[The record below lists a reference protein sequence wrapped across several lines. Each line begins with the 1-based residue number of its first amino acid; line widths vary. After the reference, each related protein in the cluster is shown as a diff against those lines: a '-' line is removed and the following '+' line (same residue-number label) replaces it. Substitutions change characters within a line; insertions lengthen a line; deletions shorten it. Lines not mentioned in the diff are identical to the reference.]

1 MSKYHEEYSLRHKV
15 EFRPDEFADDPRTF
29 AHPAIRIICAPNR
42 YGIGDE
48 QTWHRSQTPMP
59 NHAHLPLYV
68 IDHSAVHIS
77 LTPFAGAGPDAW
89 QIGVV
94 DIDIFAFAGSSEAM
108 LKAVNDAVEDYDA
121 WINGEVYT
129 LVYRERG
136 TNVPIKKDEGVYG
149 YVIAV
154 HKLEWRDTTVVPAPT
169 TYSLRPPVITSEDV
183 ADMLGMTVAQAEEF
197 LLDNSTRII
206 QRMVASAWSA
216 IADIKR
222 SM

>member
-1 MSKYHEEYSLRHKV
+1 MAIHTEYSLRHKV
-15 EFRPDEFADDPRTF
+15 EFRPDEFAESPREF

-48 QTWHRSQTPMP
+48 QTWHRSQNPMP

-68 IDHSAVHIS
+68 MDHSAVHIS

-94 DIDIFAFAGSSEAM
+94 DIDILAFAGSPEAM

-121 WINGEVYT
+121 WLNGEVYT

-136 TNVPIKKDEGVYG
+136 TNVRIKTDEGVYG
-149 YVIAV
+149 YVNAV
-154 HKLEWRDTTVVPAPT
+154 QTALAELDRLDAVRPYQLRLPGVP
-169 TYSLRPPVITSEDV
+169 DV
-183 ADMLGMTVAQAEEF
+183 CHADAV
-197 LLDNSTRII
+197 
-206 QRMVASAWSA
+206 
-216 IADIKR
+216 
-222 SM
+222 

>member
-1 MSKYHEEYSLRHKV
+1 MSKYHMEYSLRHEV
-15 EFRPDEFADDPRTF
+15 EFRPDELAEDPRTF

-68 IDHSAVHIS
+68 MDHSAVHIS

-94 DIDIFAFAGSSEAM
+94 DIDILAFAGSSEAM

-121 WINGEVYT
+121 WLNGEVYT

-136 TNVPIKKDEGVYG
+136 TNVNAVQTALAELDRLDAVRPYQLRLPGVPDRRHAD
-149 YVIAV
+149 AV
-154 HKLEWRDTTVVPAPT
+154 
-169 TYSLRPPVITSEDV
+169 
-183 ADMLGMTVAQAEEF
+183 
-197 LLDNSTRII
+197 
-206 QRMVASAWSA
+206 
-216 IADIKR
+216 
-222 SM
+222 

>member
-59 NHAHLPLYV
+59 NHAHLPLY
-68 IDHSAVHIS
+68 IMDHSAVHIS

-94 DIDIFAFAGSSEAM
+94 DIDIIAFAGSSEAM

-121 WINGEVYT
+121 WLNGEVYT

-136 TNVPIKKDEGVYG
+136 TKSPSRRTKACTATSTPCRRRSLSSTGWTPCVPTSSVS
-149 YVIAV
+149 
-154 HKLEWRDTTVVPAPT
+154 PACLKCAMPT
-169 TYSLRPPVITSEDV
+169 C
-183 ADMLGMTVAQAEEF
+183 
-197 LLDNSTRII
+197 
-206 QRMVASAWSA
+206 
-216 IADIKR
+216 K
-222 SM
+222 

>member
-1 MSKYHEEYSLRHKV
+1 MAIHTEYSLRHKV

-59 NHAHLPLYV
+59 NHAHLPLY
-68 IDHSAVHIS
+68 IMDHSAVHIS

-94 DIDIFAFAGSSEAM
+94 DIDILAFAGSSETM

-121 WINGEVYT
+121 WLNGEVYT

-149 YVIAV
+149 YVNAV
-154 HKLEWRDTTVVPAPT
+154 RTALAELDRLDAVRPYQLRLPGVPD
-169 TYSLRPPVITSEDV
+169 RRH
-183 ADMLGMTVAQAEEF
+183 ADAV
-197 LLDNSTRII
+197 
-206 QRMVASAWSA
+206 
-216 IADIKR
+216 
-222 SM
+222 